1 MSERAIREDPILIR
15 PTTDEE
21 IAYIASRAEEA
32 NLAAEAGDFGFM
44 GEDTSEETA
53 PEETSTEQEE
63 VAEEQSGKVAG
74 GSTVEGPAKE
84 LPHEE
89 PPAPGKKKRVL

>member
-1 MSERAIREDPILIR
+1 MMPVCNAHGLDRTWVEPPPEQVQEFFDSLSERATREDPILIH

-63 VAEEQSGKVAG
+63 IVGE
-74 GSTVEGPAKE
+74 
-84 LPHEE
+84 
-89 PPAPGKKKRVL
+89 